1 MGASRGFM
9 SHKRAFQLVVVMLIC
24 ILATGLERPPA
35 ARGAVN
41 IFASPIQAGCYLAR
55 HDRCRI
61 HVDPFS
67 IDIAS
72 GKKLVYFQLVAIRSS
87 SGAQTMIWDFRP
99 DVSNPVPFS
108 GNLVTPSLPTQDF
121 AAACGQTYSISLQG
135 QDSGDSGAFNLG
147 LTQPIHCPVATIYTY
162 LSGIRK

>member
-1 MGASRGFM
+1 MFR
-9 SHKRAFQLVVVMLIC
+9 RRLLQLVVIMLIC

-35 ARGAVN
+35 ARGAIN

-55 HDRCRI
+55 HDTCRI

-72 GKKLVYFQLVAIRSS
+72 GKQLVFFQLVAIRSS

-108 GNLVTPSLPTQDF
+108 GSLVTPSLPTRDF
-121 AAACGQTYSISLQG
+121 AAACGQTYTISLQG

-147 LTQPIHCPVATIYTY
+147 LTQPIHCPVATYY
-162 LSGIRK
+162 NYQPGIRK